1 MNFPQTRSFPAAD
14 IGSDHD
20 LVMMT
25 FRLRLKRVQQQTFK
39 RMKYNL
45 ERLTSPGIIQQ
56 FNAVIGGK
64 FHQLVDLNDTDVDVD
79 KLTDTFNTVMSDTA
93 AEVLGKGCSKK
104 QSWITDEILA
114 LCDERRKLRKHMKET
129 HSVADEYRK
138 CNKTIRKAM
147 KAAKEQWID
156 DKCTA
161 IEDNLTRHNSKE
173 AYKVVKDLTT
183 DRKSK
188 VSTIQDKRGN
198 CLTEEDNYEKMD

>member
-1 MNFPQTRSFPAAD
+1 
-14 IGSDHD
+14 
-20 LVMMT
+20 
-25 FRLRLKRVQQQTFK
+25 
-39 RMKYNL
+39 
-45 ERLTSPGIIQQ
+45 
-56 FNAVIGGK
+56 
-64 FHQLVDLNDTDVDVD
+64 
-79 KLTDTFNTVMSDTA
+79 
-93 AEVLGKGCSKK
+93 
-104 QSWITDEILA
+104 
-114 LCDERRKLRKHMKET
+114 MKET

-198 CLTEEDNYEKMD
+198 CLTEEDKIMKRWTEYCQRHGLNH